1 MGAVKSRFAH
11 VVLARMFG
19 TGASVVSGLV
29 LLRLLPRMLPG
40 SEWGVVNVAL
50 TLLTY
55 LPLLD
60 GGFRLVVNREMLQAA
75 DDGERVRLAGF
86 GQALAT
92 RLLLVSMVVGPILTL
107 LYSLAPAA
115 REAGLPS
122 SFYLATGVVG
132 ALTFAAGIQIQ
143 ALVGLDRQ
151 VWMSVIQGGGSVA
164 NLGMM
169 VVGARWGWGVWVF
182 PAAQCV
188 VALIQWTAAA
198 LLMRLQVPGVRMFD
212 LGWDPWRSE
221 FWSRNRSG
229 AWSVF
234 RMQVFIVLLLSLDV
248 LLAGWI
254 VRDATELK
262 LYGLVSRVIGIG
274 RSCLTSLGEALWPR
288 IARGDGRQEDLT
300 RRVLALNAWLFGI
313 AGGVMTGAMP
323 SVLGWYVAED
333 WVAGPWLNGLLVARF
348 LVIGI
353 SSPAT
358 YHLLGAGAYG
368 VLMRAVG
375 AEVVVGVVLGGIGGW
390 IWGTAGVAGGFLAST
405 AVGTLYP
412 LFGTYAR
419 SQGVEAGAVWWF
431 CRVWLRALAAGAAGY
446 AAARWVQGMGLQG
459 PMTLLSAVAA
469 GVAAFGVVVAWT
481 AVGAIRGA
489 GSWKRRVWDSL

>member
-1 MGAVKSRFAH
+1 
-11 VVLARMFG
+11 MFG

-40 SEWGVVNVAL
+40 NEWGVVNVAL

-60 GGFRLVVNREMLQAA
+60 GGFRLVVNREMLQSNDA
-75 DDGERVRLAGF
+75 GERERLAGF
-86 GQALAT
+86 GQALTT
-92 RLLLVSMVVGPILTL
+92 RLLLVSVLLGPMLTM

-115 REAGLPS
+115 REAGLPA

-132 ALTFAAGIQIQ
+132 ALTFGAGIQIQ

-169 VVGARWGWGVWVF
+169 MIGARLGWGVWVF

-188 VALIQWTAAA
+188 VAVVQWMAAA
-198 LLMRLQVPGVRMFD
+198 LLMRFQLPGVRLFD
-212 LGWDPWRSE
+212 LAWDSWRSE
-221 FWSRNRSG
+221 FWGRNRAG

-234 RMQVFIVLLLSLDV
+234 RMQVFIVLLLSMDL

-254 VRDATELK
+254 VREATELK
-262 LYGLVSRVIGIG
+262 LYGLVSRVLGIG

-288 IARGDGRQEDLT
+288 IARGDGRQDPLT
-300 RRVLALNAWLFGI
+300 GRVLALNAWLFGI
-313 AGGVMTGAMP
+313 AGGVLTGAMP
-323 SVLGWYVAED
+323 QILGWYVAKD

-348 LVIGI
+348 LVIGM

-368 VLMRAVG
+368 ALMRAVG
-375 AEVVVGVVLGGIGGW
+375 MEVLVGVVLGALGGW
-390 IWGTAGVAGGFLAST
+390 IWGGAGVAGGFLVST
-405 AVGTLYP
+405 VVGTFYP
-412 LFGTYAR
+412 LFGKFAR
-419 SQGVEAGAVWWF
+419 SQGVDRGAVGWF
-431 CRVWLRALAAGAAGY
+431 CRVWLRALMAVGVGY
-446 AAARWVQGMGLQG
+446 VAARWVQGIGLHG
-459 PMTLLSAVAA
+459 PMTLLGAAAAA
-469 GVAAFGVVVAWT
+469 GAGLLVVLAW
-481 AVGAIRGA
+481 VGGRSLRKT
-489 GSWKRRVWDSL
+489 GSWKVRVWESL